1 MQLRDS
7 LEKLPD
13 STTFRGVPRTKKSDL
28 LPELANSLEQ
38 WAIRY
43 SLNGDPYVVGLLQ
56 GMRSKKKIAFWA
68 QTRAVDMLP
77 IPEASSGIATKKRLE
92 ALLAFRNIMV
102 FVPIAFTWAAI
113 SQATT
118 AFSEY
123 AKEGDAKVV
132 NFFDFWEN
140 GYGVLAQFWTLSN
153 VALVDFLLLAI
164 IIVGSIGISYS
175 ERQLAILETSE
186 KGRLDTERLQIAIN
200 IDEALSD
207 YRYPTPQLI
216 NRQLAQSVANLNETA
231 RSLRAAAKEQES
243 FNRKSANYKELLSEI
258 AGIKAL
264 ISRIK

>member
-1 MQLRDS
+1 M
-7 LEKLPD
+7 
-13 STTFRGVPRTKKSDL
+13 PRTKKSDL

-43 SLNGDPYVVGLLQ
+43 SLNADPYVVGLLQ

-68 QTRAVDMLP
+68 DTRAVDMLP
-77 IPEASSGIATKKRLE
+77 LPEATSGIATKKRLD

-118 AFSEY
+118 AFAEY
-123 AKEGDAKVV
+123 AKLGEVKVV

-140 GYGVLAQFWTLSN
+140 GYGVLSPFWTLSN
-153 VALVDFLLLAI
+153 VARIDFLLLAVI
-164 IIVGSIGISYS
+164 IFISIGISLS
-175 ERQLAILETSE
+175 ERKLSNLETTE
-186 KGRLDTERLQIAIN
+186 KARLDNERLQIAIN

-207 YRYPTPQLI
+207 YRYPTTQLV
-216 NRQLAQSVANLNETA
+216 NRQLAQSIVNLNETA
-231 RSLRAAAKEQES
+231 RALRAAAKEQES
-243 FNRKSANYKELLSEI
+243 FNRKSANYKELLSEL

>member
-1 MQLRDS
+1 M
-7 LEKLPD
+7 
-13 STTFRGVPRTKKSDL
+13 PRTKKSDL

-43 SLNGDPYVVGLLQ
+43 SLNADPYVVGLLQ

-68 QTRAVDMLP
+68 DTRAVDMLP
-77 IPEASSGIATKKRLE
+77 LPEATSGIATKKRLD

-118 AFSEY
+118 AFAEY
-123 AKEGDAKVV
+123 AKLGEVKVV

-140 GYGVLAQFWTLSN
+140 GYGVLSPFWTLSN
-153 VALVDFLLLAI
+153 VARIDFLLLAVI
-164 IIVGSIGISYS
+164 IFISIGISLS
-175 ERQLAILETSE
+175 ERKLSNLETTE
-186 KGRLDTERLQIAIN
+186 KARLDTERLQIAIN

-207 YRYPTPQLI
+207 YRYPTTQLV
-216 NRQLAQSVANLNETA
+216 NRQLAQSIVNLNETA
-231 RSLRAAAKEQES
+231 RALRAAAKEQES
-243 FNRKSANYKELLSEI
+243 FNRKSANYKELLSEL

>member
-1 MQLRDS
+1 M
-7 LEKLPD
+7 
-13 STTFRGVPRTKKSDL
+13 PRAKKSDVI
-28 LPELANSLEQ
+28 PELANSLEQ

-43 SLNGDPYVVGLLQ
+43 SLNADPYVVGLLQ

-68 QTRAVDMLP
+68 DTRAVDMLP
-77 IPEASSGIATKKRLE
+77 LPEATSGIATKKRLD

-118 AFSEY
+118 AFAEY
-123 AKEGDAKVV
+123 AKRGEAKVV

-140 GYGVLAQFWTLSN
+140 GYGVLSPFWTLSN
-153 VALVDFLLLAI
+153 VARIDFLLLAVI
-164 IIVGSIGISYS
+164 IFVSIGISLS
-175 ERQLAILETSE
+175 ERRLSNLETSE
-186 KGRLDTERLQIAIN
+186 KARLDTERLQIAIN

-207 YRYPTPQLI
+207 YKYPTTQLV
-216 NRQLAQSVANLNETA
+216 NRQLAQSILNLNETA
-231 RSLRAAAKEQES
+231 RALRAAAKEQES
-243 FNRKSANYKELLSEI
+243 FNRKSANYKELLSEL

>member
-1 MQLRDS
+1 M
-7 LEKLPD
+7 
-13 STTFRGVPRTKKSDL
+13 PRAKKSDL

-43 SLNGDPYVVGLLQ
+43 SLNADPYVVGLLQ

-68 QTRAVDMLP
+68 DTRAVDMLP
-77 IPEASSGIATKKRLE
+77 FPEAASGIATKKRLD

-118 AFSEY
+118 AFAEY
-123 AKEGDAKVV
+123 AKRGEAKVV

-140 GYGVLAQFWTLSN
+140 GYGVLSSFWTLSN
-153 VALVDFLLLAI
+153 VARIDFLLLAVI
-164 IIVGSIGISYS
+164 IFVSIGISLS
-175 ERQLAILETSE
+175 ERKLSNLETTE
-186 KGRLDTERLQIAIN
+186 KARLDTERLQIAIN

-207 YRYPTPQLI
+207 YRYPTTQLV
-216 NRQLAQSVANLNETA
+216 NRQLAQSIVNLNETA
-231 RSLRAAAKEQES
+231 RALRAAAKEQES
-243 FNRKSANYKELLSEI
+243 FNRKSANYKELLSEL

>member
-1 MQLRDS
+1 M
-7 LEKLPD
+7 
-13 STTFRGVPRTKKSDL
+13 PRAKKSDVI
-28 LPELANSLEQ
+28 PELANSLEQ

-43 SLNGDPYVVGLLQ
+43 SLNSDPYVVGLLQ

-68 QTRAVDMLP
+68 DTRAVDMLP
-77 IPEASSGIATKKRLE
+77 LPEATSGIATKKRLD

-118 AFSEY
+118 AFAEY
-123 AKEGDAKVV
+123 AKRGEAKVV

-140 GYGVLAQFWTLSN
+140 GYGVLSPFWTLSN
-153 VALVDFLLLAI
+153 VARIDFLLLAVI
-164 IIVGSIGISYS
+164 IFVSIGISLS
-175 ERQLAILETSE
+175 ERRLSNLETSE
-186 KGRLDTERLQIAIN
+186 KARLDTERLQIAIN

-207 YRYPTPQLI
+207 YKYPTTQLV
-216 NRQLAQSVANLNETA
+216 NRQLAQSILNLNETA
-231 RSLRAAAKEQES
+231 RALRAAAKEQES
-243 FNRKSANYKELLSEI
+243 FNRKSANYKELLSEL

>member
-1 MQLRDS
+1 M
-7 LEKLPD
+7 
-13 STTFRGVPRTKKSDL
+13 PRTKKSDL

-43 SLNGDPYVVGLLQ
+43 SLNADPYVVGLLQ

-68 QTRAVDMLP
+68 DTRAVDMLP
-77 IPEASSGIATKKRLE
+77 LPEATSGIATKKRLD

-118 AFSEY
+118 AFAEY
-123 AKEGDAKVV
+123 AKRGEAKVV

-140 GYGVLAQFWTLSN
+140 GYGVLSPFWTLSN
-153 VALVDFLLLAI
+153 VARIDFLLLAI
-164 IIVGSIGISYS
+164 IIFVSIGISLS
-175 ERQLAILETSE
+175 ERKLSNLETSE
-186 KGRLDTERLQIAIN
+186 KARLDTERLQIAIN

-207 YRYPTPQLI
+207 YRYPTTQLV
-216 NRQLAQSVANLNETA
+216 NRQLAQSIVNLNETA
-231 RSLRAAAKEQES
+231 RALRAAAKEQES
-243 FNRKSANYKELLSEI
+243 FNRKSANYKELLSEL

>member
-1 MQLRDS
+1 M
-7 LEKLPD
+7 
-13 STTFRGVPRTKKSDL
+13 PRTKKSDL

-43 SLNGDPYVVGLLQ
+43 SLNADPYVVGLLQ

-68 QTRAVDMLP
+68 DTRAVDMLP
-77 IPEASSGIATKKRLE
+77 LPEATSGISTKKRLD

-118 AFSEY
+118 AFAEY
-123 AKEGDAKVV
+123 AKLGEAKVV

-140 GYGVLAQFWTLSN
+140 GYGVLSPFWTLSN
-153 VALVDFLLLAI
+153 VARIDFLLLAI
-164 IIVGSIGISYS
+164 IIFVSIGISLS
-175 ERQLAILETSE
+175 ERKLSNLETTE
-186 KGRLDTERLQIAIN
+186 KARLDTERLQIAIN

-207 YRYPTPQLI
+207 YRYPTTQLV
-216 NRQLAQSVANLNETA
+216 NRQLAQSIVNLNETA
-231 RSLRAAAKEQES
+231 RALRAAAKEQES
-243 FNRKSANYKELLSEI
+243 FNRKSANYKELLSEL